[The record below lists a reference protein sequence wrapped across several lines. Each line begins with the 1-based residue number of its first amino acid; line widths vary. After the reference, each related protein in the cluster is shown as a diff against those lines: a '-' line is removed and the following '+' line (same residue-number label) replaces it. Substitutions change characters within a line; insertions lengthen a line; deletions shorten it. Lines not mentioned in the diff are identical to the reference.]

1 MCGRYFFDLESDE
14 LKRYYDQVESK
25 VADKDIRLATNEVF
39 PSNHVVTLGLNKE
52 AEVVPGITRW
62 GFEGFKKGQLLI
74 NARSE
79 TVEEKKTF
87 SKAFRESRCIFPMSG
102 FYEWD
107 HNKQKFLFKIKE
119 NSTLFVGG
127 FYRIHK
133 TETGFETESIIMT
146 TRPNTLVAPV
156 HDRMPLIIERSSI
169 NEWLNNLEFARKYV
183 TNEMPELE
191 QIIIENRNGL

>member
-1 MCGRYFFDLESDE
+1 MCGRYFFDLESNE
-14 LKRYYDQVESK
+14 LKKYHDQAETK

-52 AEVVPGITRW
+52 AEVVPDITRW
-62 GFEGFKKGQLLI
+62 GFEGFKKGQLMI

-107 HNKQKFLFKIKE
+107 HNKQKFLFKGKE

-133 TETGFETESIIMT
+133 TESGFETESIILT
-146 TRPNTLVAPV
+146 TKPNTSVASV
-156 HDRMPLIIERSSI
+156 HDRMPVIIERSSI
-169 NEWLNNLEFARKYV
+169 NEWLNNLEFARKHV
-183 TNEMPELE
+183 TNDMPELE
-191 QIIIENRNGL
+191 CTMVEKK

>member
-79 TVEEKKTF
+79 TGRREKNIL
-87 SKAFRESRCIFPMSG
+87 ES
-102 FYEWD
+102 
-107 HNKQKFLFKIKE
+107 L
-119 NSTLFVGG
+119 
-127 FYRIHK
+127 
-133 TETGFETESIIMT
+133 
-146 TRPNTLVAPV
+146 
-156 HDRMPLIIERSSI
+156 
-169 NEWLNNLEFARKYV
+169 
-183 TNEMPELE
+183 
-191 QIIIENRNGL
+191 